1 MLTDTKLPQKSE
13 APLSNSGVTTSHST
27 KPASGQVAG
36 YLPQAG
42 DKTNVKDNL
51 NSPGLYAELMA
62 HAADLPN
69 DELFAQMIASQVYG
83 MGALP
88 PGIGLDEKDFSAL
101 LANRFPG
108 IELLISGADYVAD
121 PRALERD
128 DLLAL
133 LLEHRAFMDGS
144 EEWMAEIVTAA
155 CMASDHLWQDLGLW
169 SRTFLSQLMTQNFP
183 SLAAKNVHD
192 MKWKKF
198 LYKQLCE
205 KEGIN
210 ACRAP
215 SCEVCADYLRC
226 FGPEE

>member
-1 MLTDTKLPQKSE
+1 MLTEVMLPKISR
-13 APLSNSGVTTSHST
+13 
-27 KPASGQVAG
+27 
-36 YLPQAG
+36 
-42 DKTNVKDNL
+42 DNH
-51 NSPGLYAELMA
+51 NAGLYAELMA
-62 HAADLPN
+62 HAAGLPN
-69 DELFAQMIASQVYG
+69 DELFAQMIVSQTG
-83 MGALP
+83 GIGTLP
-88 PGIGLDEKDFSAL
+88 PGLGLNETEFSAL
-101 LANRFPG
+101 LSRHFPG
-108 IELLISGADYVAD
+108 MQLVVRHAGQIAD

-128 DLLAL
+128 DVLAL
-133 LLEHRAFMDGS
+133 LLEHRAFKDGS

-183 SLAAKNVHD
+183 TLAEKNIHD

-215 SCEVCADYLRC
+215 SCQVCTDYLKC